1 MNPTNSNHKYKCILL
16 IDDNEVD
23 NFLIQRTIRTTQFA
37 KNIYCCSGSKSAIE
51 FLHNLDLVGDEA
63 TSLYPE
69 LIFVDINMP
78 TIDGFQFLEQIK
90 KFEYSNVA
98 NCKLVVLTSSIYME
112 DRIKAESFFENVV
125 FLSKPLTEEMLRLL

>member
-1 MNPTNSNHKYKCILL
+1 MNPTNSKHKYKCILL

-23 NFLIQRTIRTTQFA
+23 NFVIQRTLSATQFA

-51 FLHNLDLVGDEA
+51 FLHNLDLAGDEA

-78 TIDGFQFLEQIK
+78 TIDGFQFLEHIK
-90 KFEYSNVA
+90 KLKKSNVA
-98 NCKLVVLTSSIYME
+98 TCKLVVLTSSIYME
-112 DRIKAESFFENVV
+112 DRIKAESFFENIV
-125 FLSKPLTEEMLRLL
+125 FLSKPLTEEMLQLL